1 MLLYTVFLLQQDLFK
16 QVEIVKMVENTA
28 IKEAVSIRLR
38 ERLLS
43 KLNSVKMQ
51 SLKKAVKPDFGS
63 LQVIKEETGEGLMTP
78 RDIQMKF

>member
-63 LQVIKEETGEGLMTP
+63 L
-78 RDIQMKF
+78 